1 MGERVTLLKIDVDK
15 NKESASQFQVRGVS
29 TMFLFQNGKQIWRQ
43 SCEHTN
49 DEIVR
54 NIVGKSA

>member
-29 TMFLFQNGKQIWRQ
+29 TMFLF
-43 SCEHTN
+43 
-49 DEIVR
+49 
-54 NIVGKSA
+54 